1 MKPPGQLLQPTNT
14 TARHDRICEPHTVGG
29 RFSWDDRIGSPM
41 SNTRYVLG
49 HESDEL
55 ERLNVQGRALAAPT
69 RILLEAAGLRRGMR
83 VLDLGSGAG
92 DMSFVVADVVGQ
104 DGEVVGLERA
114 PEAIAEAS
122 ARAER
127 QGRANV
133 RFVPGDIH
141 DRFDDGSVDA
151 VVCRL
156 VLMYVPDPSAVLR
169 TQAGAVRPGGIV
181 APIEFDVTVARTIPA
196 TQLASQALS
205 WSRLPPSGREWTP
218 RSGRACGGSSSKPG
232 SRQPECSRSNRT
244 SDPAI
249 QTVMHCSQASSE
261 RSFPPSSRAQSR
273 LQPTS
278 TSTRFSHDSARKW
291 RGRAPCSRSLLSHAP
306 GRPSERTG
314 RDFVHPP
321 SGPEP

>member
-1 MKPPGQLLQPTNT
+1 
-14 TARHDRICEPHTVGG
+14 
-29 RFSWDDRIGSPM
+29 M

-92 DMSFVVADVVGQ
+92 AMSFVVADVVGQ

-133 RFVPGDIH
+133 RFVQGDIH
-141 DRFDDGSVDA
+141 DRFDDGSFDA

-205 WSRLPPSGREWTP
+205 WVK
-218 RSGRACGGSSSKPG
+218 A
-232 SRQPECSRSNRT
+232 
-244 SDPAI
+244 A
-249 QTVMHCSQASSE
+249 
-261 RSFPPSSRAQSR
+261 
-273 LQPTS
+273 
-278 TSTRFSHDSARKW
+278 
-291 RGRAPCSRSLLSHAP
+291 
-306 GRPSERTG
+306 SERTG
-314 RDFVHPP
+314 MDTAL
-321 SGPEP
+321 GPRLWRVLEQAGLAPTGMLSIQSHFGPGDADGHALLAGIVRTLLPAIEQSAIATAADVDVDTLQPRLREEMERASAVFAFPALTCAWATV